1 MEVPATQVANLSE
14 HRDIRAR
21 NTVLLDQVKRLAV
34 SVDKVNFLSSNL
46 RKDSNLKVSKDSR
59 LKVNMEVQLQRKGNT
74 HLQLRLKDNGELQ
87 CNKDNTQPATGSV
100 KLQLHPSFPLLDSI
114 NMVCPCLNKA
124 GKDNHL
130 LLHLLLQLGL
140 AGMVTRLRKVLRR
153 EGM

>member
-1 MEVPATQVANLSE
+1 MVEQV
-14 HRDIRAR
+14 RYIPMP
-21 NTVLLDQVKRLAV
+21 
-34 SVDKVNFLSSNL
+34 VDKASILSSKI
-46 RKDSNLKVSKDSR
+46 RKDSR
-59 LKVNMEVQLQRKGNT
+59 LKGNTELQCNKYNT
-74 HLQLRLKDNGELQ
+74 HLQPRLKGNGELQ

-130 LLHLLLQLGL
+130 LLHLLVQLGL